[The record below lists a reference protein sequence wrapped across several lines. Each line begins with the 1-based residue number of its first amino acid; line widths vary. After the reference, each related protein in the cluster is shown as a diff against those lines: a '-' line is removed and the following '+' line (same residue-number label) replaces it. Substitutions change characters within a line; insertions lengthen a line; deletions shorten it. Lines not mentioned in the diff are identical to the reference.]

1 MPTKV
6 VKPENLGSEFDTA
19 EIIETGKIRLKTG
32 PGVLVEPD
40 GSVTLNMS
48 VTKLPLYE
56 TREMWA
62 EENAAISTNQ
72 AEWAYGNGA
81 VGFIGLPFDAGW
93 EVTEIG
99 FNADTMDANAVVTI
113 DVMSYNQSNANTV
126 IDSLTITGSTDGGG
140 ATNHSFKH
148 HIVPTPIVVPAGLVG
163 FYTRSVTGGTV
174 SDARV
179 WARFRRKVGDYISDI
194 TLV

>member
-1 MPTKV
+1 MAAQKGDVLYTERIIGANRIPGRVTVEDILALVGLDV
-6 VKPENLGSEFDTA
+6 VKE
-19 EIIETGKIRLKTG
+19 
-32 PGVLVEPD
+32 
-40 GSVTLNMS
+40 
-48 VTKLPLYE
+48 PLYE

-99 FNADTMDANAVVTI
+99 FNADTMAAAAVVTI
-113 DVMSYNQSNANTV
+113 DVMSYNQPDANTV

-140 ATNHSFKH
+140 TTNNSFKH
-148 HIVPTPIVVPAGLVG
+148 FIVPTPVAVPPGLVG